1 MKPECESKCKLLR
14 VAMQLLSES
23 SYGSVSVDDIC
34 KKAEVK
40 KGSFYYFFPSKS
52 DLTVAAMEADWQ
64 AKQAELDQV
73 FSPQVPPLERIIGY
87 CERARREQSHRRE
100 ASGKVFGCPTIT
112 LGAELSTQDE
122 KIRQKTVEIISR
134 YVKYLESAVRD
145 AAAEGLVA
153 CDDPSTTAEEL
164 FAYFQGMMLQA
175 KIRNSTLP
183 LANLGEGMLRLLQ
196 AHVEPATAA

>member
-52 DLTVAAMEADWQ
+52 DLTVAAMETDWQ
-64 AKQAELDQV
+64 AKQADLDRV
-73 FSPQVPPLERIIGY
+73 FSPQKASVERIEAY
-87 CERARREQSHRRE
+87 CERAWQEQSTRKE
-100 ASGKVFGCPTIT
+100 SGGKVLGCPMIT

-122 KIRQKTVEIISR
+122 KIRQKTEEIVNR
-134 YVKYLESAVRD
+134 YIRYFESAVRD
-145 AAAEGLVA
+145 AISEGLVES
-153 CDDPSTTAEEL
+153 DDPRAVAEDL
-164 FAYFQGMMLQA
+164 FSYFQGVMLQA
-175 KIRNSTLP
+175 KVRNDAAP
-183 LANLGEGMLRLLQ
+183 LKNLKEGMLRLLG
-196 AHVEPATAA
+196 ASEAVVAA

>member
-1 MKPECESKCKLLR
+1 MKPECESKCTLLR
-14 VAMQLLSES
+14 VAMELLSES

-40 KGSFYYFFPSKS
+40 KGSFYHFFPSKS

-64 AKQAELDQV
+64 AKQAELDKV

-87 CERARREQSHRRE
+87 CDRAWRDQSSRRET
-100 ASGKVFGCPTIT
+100 SGKVFGCPTIT

-134 YVKYLESAVRD
+134 YMKYLESAVRD
-145 AAAEGLVA
+145 AAAEGLITCENPGA
-153 CDDPSTTAEEL
+153 IAEEL

-175 KIRNSTLP
+175 KIRNSTAP
-183 LANLGEGMLRLLQ
+183 LANLRDGMLRLLQ
-196 AHVEPATAA
+196 GQGEPVGA

>member
-34 KKAEVK
+34 RKAEVK

-64 AKQAELDQV
+64 AKQADLDRV
-73 FSPQVPPLERIIGY
+73 FSPQNPPLSRIEAY
-87 CERARREQSHRRE
+87 CDRALTEQSRKRE
-100 ASGKVFGCPTIT
+100 AEGKIFGCPMIT

-122 KIRQKTVEIISR
+122 KIRLKTVEIIDR
-134 YVKYLESAVRD
+134 YVKYLESAVR
-145 AAAEGLVA
+145 AAAEEGLIS
-153 CDDPSTTAEEL
+153 CDEPRALAEEL
-164 FAYFQGMMLQA
+164 FSYFQGVMLQA
-175 KIRNSTLP
+175 KIRNSITP
-183 LANLGEGMLRLLQ
+183 LANLKDGMLRLLHSPV
-196 AHVEPATAA
+196 AVG

>member
-34 KKAEVK
+34 KEADVK

-64 AKQAELDQV
+64 AKQAELDRV
-73 FSPQVPPLERIIGY
+73 FSSQTPPLERIEAY
-87 CERARREQSHRRE
+87 CDRALNEQTVRRE
-100 ASGKVFGCPTIT
+100 ASGKIFGCPTIT

-122 KIRQKTVEIISR
+122 KIRLKTVEIISR
-134 YVKYLESAVRD
+134 YIKYLESAVRD
-145 AAAEGLVA
+145 AVSEGLIE
-153 CDDPSTTAEEL
+153 CKDPQALAEEL
-164 FAYFQGMMLQA
+164 FSYFQGVMLQA
-175 KIRNSTLP
+175 KIRNNTVP
-183 LANLGEGMLRLLQ
+183 LANLKDGMLRLLGSPREI
-196 AHVEPATAA
+196 AVA